1 MDRLAEK
8 PESVH
13 RATIPISNRLVLHS
27 TLALLAIGLVTLLG
41 IVAMTIWLGERAQ
54 VSFDSAIDARD
65 TRSAAV
71 DVRNAVLA
79 AESSQRG
86 FLVSGNEIY
95 LAPYDV
101 AKALALRQLEF
112 LNRRLAS
119 YAQSEAMLQR
129 LAATIG
135 AKFGE
140 MDETIALKGDRK
152 DDEALAVFRT
162 NRGKAL
168 MDEANV
174 FLSGII
180 RAADARLTSNVGEQ
194 RRNAHWLRWASILG
208 GILIILVVGGAAMTV
223 VRYTLEIVRARD
235 EVRVLN
241 TSLEERVAMR
251 TSELARANEEVQRF
265 AYIVTH
271 DLRAPLVNIM
281 GSTSELEGSVR
292 SLQALIE
299 KTKGTVDANDPVAE
313 EARRAATE
321 DVPEAIDF
329 IRSSTRKMDG
339 LINAILKLSREGKR
353 QLRPEPINLGD
364 LLKANSAAI
373 QHQLAEAD
381 GKVELKLAV
390 RDIVTDR
397 LAIEQVIGN
406 LLDNAVKFRASGRPL
421 RIEIRTDW
429 AMQKICIE
437 ITDNGRGIA
446 ERDLERV
453 FELFRRAGQLDRPG
467 EGIGLAHVR
476 TLVRSLGGDVTVR
489 SVLDEGTTFQIMLP
503 SSLELTGNPT

>member
-1 MDRLAEK
+1 
-8 PESVH
+8 
-13 RATIPISNRLVLHS
+13 
-27 TLALLAIGLVTLLG
+27 
-41 IVAMTIWLGERAQ
+41 
-54 VSFDSAIDARD
+54 
-65 TRSAAV
+65 
-71 DVRNAVLA
+71 
-79 AESSQRG
+79 
-86 FLVSGNEIY
+86 
-95 LAPYDV
+95 
-101 AKALALRQLEF
+101 
-112 LNRRLAS
+112 
-119 YAQSEAMLQR
+119 
-129 LAATIG
+129 
-135 AKFGE
+135 
-140 MDETIALKGDRK
+140 
-152 DDEALAVFRT
+152 
-162 NRGKAL
+162 
-168 MDEANV
+168 
-174 FLSGII
+174 
-180 RAADARLTSNVGEQ
+180 
-194 RRNAHWLRWASILG
+194 
-208 GILIILVVGGAAMTV
+208 MTV

-281 GSTSELEGSVR
+281 GFTSELEGSVR